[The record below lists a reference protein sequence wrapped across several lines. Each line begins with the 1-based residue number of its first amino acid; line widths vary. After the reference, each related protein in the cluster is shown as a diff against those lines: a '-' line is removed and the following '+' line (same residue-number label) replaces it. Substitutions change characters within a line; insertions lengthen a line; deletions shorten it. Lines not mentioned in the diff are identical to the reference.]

1 MSDANPATLEQ
12 CPDPAWA
19 YGLGVALK
27 AQRPGGRGWTFSLID
42 GPNMA
47 NLGQGAGRGG
57 RDPRTYG
64 VVSSLYALQHG
75 MAEFARGL
83 GATLLTFESYHEADI
98 IAQVYDSAPKVDAF
112 LINPAA
118 LTRFGV
124 PLKIALTDV
133 QRPYIELHF
142 ANISAIGWAGG
153 GATTPVAA
161 SVVMGLRQYSYVGAI
176 FGLVCALDSGASL
189 I

>member
-1 MSDANPATLEQ
+1 MSDANRAIVEQ

-83 GATLLTFESYHEADI
+83 GATLLTFDSYHEADI

-124 PLKIALTDV
+124 PFKIALTDV

-142 ANISAIGWAGG
+142 SNISAIGWAGG
-153 GATTPVAA
+153 GATTPTAA